1 MYFFEDLIF
10 RVSSSY
16 GFFIILGRILV
27 DWSILEAE
35 NACSLLQK
43 LFQQQNPD
51 DVSNSDD
58 SDSDE
63 EIPKKKTQQQEPA
76 LQEEDFA
83 DADGDETSE
92 EGNFQSRKART
103 RSISQLPSSPKST

>member
-1 MYFFEDLIF
+1 M
-10 RVSSSY
+10 SGKS
-16 GFFIILGRILV
+16 
-27 DWSILEAE
+27 E

-92 EGNFQSRKART
+92 EGNFQSRNART